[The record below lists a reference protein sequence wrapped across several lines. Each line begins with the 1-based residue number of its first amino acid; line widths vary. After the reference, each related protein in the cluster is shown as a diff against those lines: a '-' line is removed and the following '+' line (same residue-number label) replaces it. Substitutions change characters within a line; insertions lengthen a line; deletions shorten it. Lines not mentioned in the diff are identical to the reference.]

1 MDFFEE
7 KDNYMI
13 HVRIHQ
19 RNGRKYITTI
29 EGIPRDLDLK
39 KILKYLR
46 KIYSTNGCI
55 IYDDHEAVLQLQGDK
70 RVDVL
75 AAFTEWN
82 IAPKENITV
91 HGG

>member
-1 MDFFEE
+1 MFSDPFEK

-19 RNGRKYITTI
+19 RNGRKSTTTI
-29 EGIPRDLDLK
+29 EGIPTDLDLK
-39 KILKYLR
+39 KIVRYLR
-46 KIYSTNGCI
+46 KVYHTNGTI
-55 IYDDHEAVLQLQGDK
+55 IEEENVIQLQGDQRK
-70 RVDVL
+70 NIYE
-75 AAFTEWN
+75 AFTQWN